1 MQQRPLR
8 RVLTPPHGCIQMKS
22 LIALA
27 RKKIPILVFH
37 LKCHAIIGAAFLV
50 ANSLIQSNFELKN
63 CLDRVTDSNYVVE
76 LRQHDSFICKRAQ
89 SDISQRQCSPFV
101 VLT

>member
-1 MQQRPLR
+1 MS
-8 RVLTPPHGCIQMKS
+8 PHSSTWLHSNEVPNSFSK
-22 LIALA
+22 
-27 RKKIPILVFH
+27 KKIPILVFH
-37 LKCHAIIGAAFLV
+37 LKCHTIIGAAFLV
-50 ANSLIQSNFELKN
+50 ANSLIQSNFELKT

>member
-8 RVLTPPHGCIQMKS
+8 RVLTPPQGCIQMKS

-27 RKKIPILVFH
+27 RKIPVLVFH
-37 LKCHAIIGAAFLV
+37 LKCHTIIGAAFLV

-89 SDISQRQCSPFV
+89 SDISQRQCSPSV